1 MADQSAAELAPG
13 TLVLC
18 QYRLPS
24 IVQPWLHDFHVGV
37 IEEAGTDPAEWNS
50 TNSEQEYCAITG
62 RARVRYPFGVQYDS
76 IRSLI
81 PLTPEQA
88 ALPGREK
95 ISLFL
100 GEQALKNYDRAFGLV
115 KGETDAPPTA

>member
-1 MADQSAAELAPG
+1 MADQPGAELAPG

-24 IVQPWLHDFHVGV
+24 VVQPWLHDIHIGV
-37 IEEAGTDPAEWNS
+37 IEEAGTDPAAWNG
-50 TNSEQEYCAITG
+50 TNSEQEYCTTTG
-62 RARVRYPFGVQYDS
+62 SARVRYPFGVQHDS

-81 PLTPEQA
+81 PITPEQA

-95 ISLFL
+95 IALFL
-100 GEQALKNYDRAFGLV
+100 GEQALKNYDRAFGPV